1 MSATPSDLDVVFRHR
16 FHAMG
21 SPCEILLAS
30 SDDHSPAIVQRL
42 ELELQRLE
50 AKYSRFQSSSL
61 LSAINQSAGSGKSV
75 SVDEETERLLDY
87 ADTCFKESSGLFDIT
102 SGSLKK
108 IWNYHDL
115 EDRQVL
121 PDEAAIR
128 KALEKVGWEKV
139 ERKPGEILLPIKG
152 MEIDFGGIV
161 KEYAADCVA
170 GLADKLGA
178 GPGMVELG
186 GDIRL
191 FDTDKSRSWQVGI
204 RDPHDASRPAA
215 TVRLHQGGLATSGDY
230 ERYSIIKGRRYS
242 HILNPLTGWPV
253 EGFSSVSV
261 LADQCIVAGSAAS
274 IAVMKGDEGVAWLK
288 ELGLPYLCIDQAGQ
302 VSGTMT

>member
-1 MSATPSDLDVVFRHR
+1 VSATPSDLDVVFRHR
-16 FHAMG
+16 FNAMG

-30 SDDHSPAIVQRL
+30 SDHHSPAIVQRL

-102 SGSLKK
+102 SGCLKK
-108 IWNYHDL
+108 IWNYNDL

-170 GLADKLGA
+170 GLADNLGA

-204 RDPHDASRPAA
+204 RDPHDAYRPAA
-215 TVRLHQGGLATSGDY
+215 TVRLQQGGLATSGDY
-230 ERYSIIKGRRYS
+230 ERYSVIQGRRYS

-288 ELGLPYLCIDQAGQ
+288 ELGLPYLCVDQAGQ

>member
-1 MSATPSDLDVVFRHR
+1 

-21 SPCEILLAS
+21 SPCEILLAC
-30 SDDHSPAIVQRL
+30 SDHHSPAIVQRL

-139 ERKPGEILLPIKG
+139 ERKPGEILLPFMG

-215 TVRLHQGGLATSGDY
+215 TVRLQQGGLATSGDY
-230 ERYSIIKGRRYS
+230 ERYSVIQGRRYS

-261 LADQCIVAGSAAS
+261 LADQCVVAGSAAS

>member
-1 MSATPSDLDVVFRHR
+1 VSATPSDSDAVFRHR

-75 SVDEETERLLDY
+75 SVDEETGRLLDY

-102 SGSLKK
+102 TGSLKK

-121 PDEAAIR
+121 PDEEAIR
-128 KALEKVGWEKV
+128 KALEKVGWQKV
-139 ERKPGEILLPIKG
+139 ERKPDEILLPIKG

-178 GPGMVELG
+178 GSGMVELG
-186 GDIRL
+186 GDIKL
-191 FDTDKSRSWQVGI
+191 FDTDKRRSWQVGI
-204 RDPHDASRPAA
+204 CDPHDASKPAA
-215 TVRLHQGGLATSGDY
+215 TVRLQQGGLATSGDY
-230 ERYSIIKGRRYS
+230 ERYSVIQGRRYS

-261 LADQCIVAGSAAS
+261 LADQCVVAGSAAS

-288 ELGLPYLCIDQAGQ
+288 ELGLPYLCIDQAGR

>member
-1 MSATPSDLDVVFRHR
+1 VSATPSDLDVVFRHR

-30 SDDHSPAIVQRL
+30 SDHHSPAIVQRL

-139 ERKPGEILLPIKG
+139 ERKPGEILLPFKG

-178 GPGMVELG
+178 GSGMVELG
-186 GDIRL
+186 GDIKL
-191 FDTDKSRSWQVGI
+191 FDTDKRRSWQVGI
-204 RDPHDASRPAA
+204 CDPHDASRPAA
-215 TVRLHQGGLATSGDY
+215 TVMLQQGGLATSGDY
-230 ERYSIIKGRRYS
+230 ERYSVIQGRRYS

-261 LADQCIVAGSAAS
+261 LADQCVVGGSAAS

>member
-1 MSATPSDLDVVFRHR
+1 
-16 FHAMG
+16 MG

-61 LSAINQSAGSGKSV
+61 LSVINQSAGSGKSV

-170 GLADKLGA
+170 GLADNLGA

-215 TVRLHQGGLATSGDY
+215 TVRLQQGGLATSGDY
-230 ERYSIIKGRRYS
+230 ERYSVIQGRRYS

-261 LADQCIVAGSAAS
+261 LADQCVVAGSAAS

-288 ELGLPYLCIDQAGQ
+288 ELGLPYLCVDQAGQ